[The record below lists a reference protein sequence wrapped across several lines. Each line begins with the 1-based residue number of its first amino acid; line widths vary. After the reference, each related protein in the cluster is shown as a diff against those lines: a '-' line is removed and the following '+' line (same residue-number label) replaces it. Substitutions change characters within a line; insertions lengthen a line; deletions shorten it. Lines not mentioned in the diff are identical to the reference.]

1 MNQEIIIFI
10 QQYVEWGIFSLG
22 CIAVVTLWRMN
33 GYLKKLNRLL
43 AGMSGKIH
51 DYFTAITEEENDPPA
66 STNEKQQ
73 YHTVQRDE
81 NSKNKGNSK
90 EEEAVIQAVLK
101 EYFS

>member
-1 MNQEIIIFI
+1 MNQQIIIFI
-10 QQYVEWGIFSLG
+10 QKYVEWGMFSLG

-43 AGMSGKIH
+43 SGMSGKIH
-51 DYFTAITEEENDPPA
+51 DYFTAITEEDDELPA
-66 STNEKQQ
+66 STNEKPQ
-73 YHTVQRDE
+73 YQSVPKEE
-81 NSKNKGNSK
+81 NLKNKGNSK